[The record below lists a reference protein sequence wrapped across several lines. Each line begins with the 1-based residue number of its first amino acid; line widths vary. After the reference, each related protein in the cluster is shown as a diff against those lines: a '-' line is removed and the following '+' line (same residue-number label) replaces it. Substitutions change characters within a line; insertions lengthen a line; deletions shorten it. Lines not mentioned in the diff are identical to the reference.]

1 MCETTRDRSHW
12 RKSLRWSSWCE
23 GLSKETRWC
32 ALPDQAS
39 LETTKRQDVENPGD
53 LWEHSL
59 AQKRPPSPDEE
70 LKEEWRKSANPQS
83 ARRVWAVGGRHRL
96 SEIQACLW
104 GNFSPS
110 HQIRETETHPRKQ
123 ERSRLAAS
131 GCWTELVRRPERAPA
146 CFKGECRVACQCV
159 FAHARVCEC
168 FELVLTPYVFSLQI
182 SEV

>member
-1 MCETTRDRSHW
+1 MW
-12 RKSLRWSSWCE
+12 RFVGGNR
-23 GLSKETRWC
+23 RWC

-59 AQKRPPSPDEE
+59 AQKSLPSPDEE

-83 ARRVWAVGGRHRL
+83 GRRVWAVGGRHRL

-104 GNFSPS
+104 GNFSPLPPNPGGC
-110 HQIRETETHPRKQ
+110 THPREQ

-131 GCWTELVRRPERAPA
+131 GGWTELVRRPERAPA
-146 CFKGECRVACQCV
+146 CFKGECRVSACSR
-159 FAHARVCEC
+159 ARV
-168 FELVLTPYVFSLQI
+168 FVSVSSLF
-182 SEV
+182 